1 MGAILGP
8 LISSPRGAGYMSIPV
23 MVLIAISGIFYPI
36 TALPEWLQWV
46 AQVFPIYW
54 LGLGMRSAL
63 LPRNTGQ
70 ARGPRRA
77 PQLAGVMIG
86 GPHHDVTAL
95 LSGEGARGG
104 QDGLRVR
111 LRIYRQRRIV
121 VCADDRHR
129 GCHQQCRPPVG
140 YRGARR
146 VPGEMPHCLHGV
158 AVRDLAQR
166 GTVHGVNHR
175 ITRTAGRPACLPEPA
190 CPHPD
195 DLIGVTAGGEGAELS
210 GSHRVGEVGGD
221 AGDTNRALLQR
232 ASFPA
237 CEQGGS

>member
-129 GCHQQCRPPVG
+129 GCHQQCRPRSATVAPAACPAKCRTASTAWRSAISRSAARSMALTIG
-140 YRGARR
+140 SPARPDARR
-146 VPGEMPHCLHGV
+146 ACRSRLAPTQTISLELPL
-158 AVRDLAQR
+158 AVRARSFQDL
-166 GTVHGVNHR
+166 
-175 ITRTAGRPACLPEPA
+175 TA
-190 CPHPD
+190 
-195 DLIGVTAGGEGAELS
+195 
-210 GSHRVGEVGGD
+210 
-221 AGDTNRALLQR
+221 
-232 ASFPA
+232 
-237 CEQGGS
+237 